1 MGQGIMEKKNV
12 SFIELKKN
20 TQKNCKQLP
29 IFEVKVIINS
39 YSNWAQKI
47 IMIN

>member
-1 MGQGIMEKKNV
+1 MGQGIMEKNV

-29 IFEVKVIINS
+29 KFEVKVIIS
-39 YSNWAQKI
+39 S
-47 IMIN
+47 